1 MLMFI
6 TMFFTMIII
15 NTYVDIVA
23 GVRVGEIL
31 FLDFA

>member
-23 GVRVGEIL
+23 GVCVGEIL